1 MREAPLSA
9 EPVAAR
15 QGPGQ
20 RAADQPPTGLLLLQL
35 GAYPDEIAATQ
46 VQTCRDGGAFFLDFS
61 RPLQRL
67 RWLGVWNTRVG
78 YTMSLTVPVVHQGEH
93 PGTRTIAVDRIDP
106 YYRELQRLWQTRY
119 PKVHPAPAML
129 VAQPQVDAD
138 FAAQFPRERGADPR
152 R

>member
-1 MREAPLSA
+1 MREASPSA
-9 EPVAAR
+9 EPVAAG
-15 QGPGQ
+15 QGSGQ

-35 GAYPDEIAATQ
+35 GAHPDEIAATQ

-106 YYRELQRLWQTRY
+106 YYRELQRLWQTR
-119 PKVHPAPAML
+119 HPHTRQTPAL
-129 VAQPQVDAD
+129 TVPQAQVDAD
-138 FAAQFPRERGADPR
+138 FAAQFPRERSAGR
-152 R
+152 